1 MRGLAKG
8 EPNLKILVLSDSHR
22 CVGAMYDAAML
33 EKPDVIFHLGDHV
46 SDAQELSYALDPI
59 DFYEVRG
66 NCDFGA
72 QAPETIL
79 TELAGVRFF
88 LTHGHLFG
96 VKSNLTR
103 LKLEANRVGAQVALF
118 GHTHRAL
125 LRAGRRRVVS
135 EPRRGEKRLLR
146 RCRGARWEDSL
157 RAQNAFG

>member
-79 TELAGVRFF
+79 MIFI
-88 LTHGHLFG
+88 LFRIW
-96 VKSNLTR
+96 NFTTIRIWLP
-103 LKLEANRVGAQVALF
+103 ALN
-118 GHTHRAL
+118 G
-125 LRAGRRRVVS
+125 S
-135 EPRRGEKRLLR
+135 
-146 RCRGARWEDSL
+146 ARHAVPFWL
-157 RAQNAFG
+157 WKM

>member
-79 TELAGVRFF
+79 TELA
-88 LTHGHLFG
+88 
-96 VKSNLTR
+96 KSIISPLMQTG
-103 LKLEANRVGAQVALF
+103 EAQALIEKINE
-118 GHTHRAL
+118 RA
-125 LRAGRRRVVS
+125 
-135 EPRRGEKRLLR
+135 
-146 RCRGARWEDSL
+146 
-157 RAQNAFG
+157 

>member
-59 DFYEVRG
+59 AF
-66 NCDFGA
+66 
-72 QAPETIL
+72 
-79 TELAGVRFF
+79 AGVRGTCAV
-88 LTHGHLFG
+88 THGHLFG

-125 LRAGRRRVVS
+125 CGQDGGVWYLNPGAAKNDCYGVVEVRDGKIHCALKTLS
-135 EPRRGEKRLLR
+135 DEK
-146 RCRGARWEDSL
+146 
-157 RAQNAFG
+157 